1 MISDPYRAQR
11 ILPLWDQ
18 GRLQSAS
25 ALVIGVGGL
34 GTPAA
39 LYLSAMGIGRMILCD
54 PDTIAIENLH
64 RQPLYTPHHV
74 GQPKVQVLSEHL
86 RKLRPDLSIETYQE
100 WADETFL
107 REVGVSTHI
116 WIDGTDNLP
125 SRLLIDEM
133 AHRLKKPWV
142 YGAIYQWE
150 GQVVLWDGLRY
161 RDYFGE
167 GVEGPS
173 CSEAGVL
180 GAIPGIIGSWQ
191 AALAAMYL
199 TIPHATPIHRL
210 FRINL
215 LTGQTQ
221 SLELLP
227 HTPTP
232 VDTPTH
238 PQPLTNTSPN
248 LPLEMS
254 IEELGD
260 KNAYQWIDVR
270 AEPHPP
276 LPFPHAHR
284 PWYGYDQWDLSEAR
298 PIVLVCE
305 TGTQSRTIAYALR
318 KKLHR
323 SDIVSLRGGA
333 RKLLSLPS

>member
-18 GRLQSAS
+18 GRLQSSS

-39 LYLSAMGIGRMILCD
+39 LYLSAMGIGRLILCD

-64 RQPLYTPHHV
+64 RQPLYTPRHV
-74 GQPKVQVLSEHL
+74 GQPKVQVLSEYL
-86 RKLRPDLSIETYQE
+86 RKLRPDLSIESHPC
-100 WADETFL
+100 WADEAFL
-107 REVGVSTHI
+107 QTVGATAHI

-191 AALAAMYL
+191 ATLAAMYL

-210 FRINL
+210 FRLNL
-215 LTGQTQ
+215 LTGQAE

-227 HTPTP
+227 HATAPTP
-232 VDTPTH
+232 L
-238 PQPLTNTSPN
+238 QPLTNTLPD

-260 KNAYQWIDVR
+260 KNAYHWIDVR
-270 AEPHPP
+270 MEPYPP
-276 LPFPHAHR
+276 LPFPHEHR
-284 PWYGYDQWDLSEAR
+284 PWYSYDQWDLPQAQ

-323 SDIVSLRGGA
+323 SDIVSLRSGA